1 VERPQKLNTDG
12 LSMTSLSLT
21 FGTPRKVSGFRF
33 SPQPKPGKNF
43 AIYSS
48 EDDMTNTYSRIM
60 LFVFLLGVVGCSG
73 SPPISTASNVDLDR
87 FMGDW
92 YVIANIPTFIEKDAF
107 NAVES
112 YSLNEDGTV
121 ATTFRFRKGSITG
134 EEKTYHPT
142 GYILDNQSNAIW
154 GMQFF
159 WPFKADYRIVF
170 VAEDY
175 SQTIIGRNQRDYIWI
190 MARTPQISEEDYQ
203 QLLTKASEQ
212 GYEISEIQKVPQ
224 QWREMT

>member
-1 VERPQKLNTDG
+1 
-12 LSMTSLSLT
+12 
-21 FGTPRKVSGFRF
+21 
-33 SPQPKPGKNF
+33 
-43 AIYSS
+43 
-48 EDDMTNTYSRIM
+48 M
-60 LFVFLLGVVGCSG
+60 LFSFLLGGVGCSG
-73 SPPISTASNVDLDR
+73 SPPISTANNVDLNR

-121 ATTFRFRKGSITG
+121 ATTFRFREGSFTG

-142 GYILDNQSNAIW
+142 GYVLDDQSNAIW
-154 GMQFF
+154 GMQFV

-175 SQTIIGRNQRDYIWI
+175 SQTIIGRNQRDYVWI
-190 MARTPQISEEDYQ
+190 MARTPQITEEDFLK
-203 QLLTKASEQ
+203 LLTIAKEQ
-212 GYEISEIQKVPQ
+212 GYDITEIQKVPQ
-224 QWREMT
+224 QWKEMS

>member
-1 VERPQKLNTDG
+1 MNSK
-12 LSMTSLSLT
+12 
-21 FGTPRKVSGFRF
+21 
-33 SPQPKPGKNF
+33 
-43 AIYSS
+43 
-48 EDDMTNTYSRIM
+48 YSRIM
-60 LFVFLLGVVGCSG
+60 LMVFLMGVVGCSS
-73 SPPISTASNVDLDR
+73 SPPISTAGKVDLDR

-121 ATTFRFRKGSITG
+121 ATTFRFREGGIAG

-142 GYILDNQSNAIW
+142 GYVLDTQSNAIW
-154 GMQFF
+154 GMQFI

-170 VAEDY
+170 VSEDY

-190 MARTPQISEEDYQ
+190 MARTPHISEEDYQ
-203 QLLTKASEQ
+203 ELLAKASEQ
-212 GYEISEIQKVPQ
+212 GYDISEIQKVPQ
-224 QWREMT
+224 QWNELS

>member
-1 VERPQKLNTDG
+1 
-12 LSMTSLSLT
+12 MTS
-21 FGTPRKVSGFRF
+21 
-33 SPQPKPGKNF
+33 N
-43 AIYSS
+43 
-48 EDDMTNTYSRIM
+48 YSRII
-60 LFVFLLGVVGCSG
+60 LFGFILGVVGCSS
-73 SPPISTASNVDLDR
+73 SPPISTPSKVDLDR

-112 YSLNEDGTV
+112 YSLSEDGTV
-121 ATTFRFRKGSITG
+121 ATTFRFRQGSITG
-134 EEKTYHPT
+134 EEKTYQST
-142 GYILDNQSNAIW
+142 GYVLDKQSNAIW
-154 GMQFF
+154 GMQYF

-203 QLLTKASEQ
+203 ILLTKASEQ
-212 GYEISEIQKVPQ
+212 GYDITDIQKVPQ
-224 QWREMT
+224 QWNEKADVTLKGT

>member
-1 VERPQKLNTDG
+1 MTTNIIRII
-12 LSMTSLSLT
+12 LSS
-21 FGTPRKVSGFRF
+21 
-33 SPQPKPGKNF
+33 
-43 AIYSS
+43 
-48 EDDMTNTYSRIM
+48 
-60 LFVFLLGVVGCSG
+60 FLLGVLGCGS
-73 SPPISTASNVDLDR
+73 SPPISTANNVDLDR

-112 YSLNEDGTV
+112 YRLNEDGTV
-121 ATTFRFRKGSITG
+121 ATTFRFREGSFTG

-142 GYILDNQSNAIW
+142 GYVLDTDSNAVW

-159 WPFKADYRIVF
+159 WPFKADYRIMF

-190 MARTPQISEEDYQ
+190 MARTPQIAEEDFMK
-203 QLLTKASEQ
+203 LLTKALEQ
-212 GYEISEIQKVPQ
+212 GYDISEIQKVPQ
-224 QWREMT
+224 QWNEMS